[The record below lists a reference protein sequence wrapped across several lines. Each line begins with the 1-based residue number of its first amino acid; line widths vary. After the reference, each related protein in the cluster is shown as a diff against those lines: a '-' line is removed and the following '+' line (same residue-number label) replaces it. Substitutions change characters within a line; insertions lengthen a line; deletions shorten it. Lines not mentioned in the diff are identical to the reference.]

1 MKIVKIYRAQRARGK
16 TDSPSTD
23 SPSTDSPSVRVALPI
38 EAEIRAGDTVTAEV
52 LREGVVRITK
62 VAGHE

>member
-16 TDSPSTD
+16 TD

>member
-1 MKIVKIYRAQRARGK
+1 MKIVKIYRAQRAQGK
-16 TDSPSTD
+16 
-23 SPSTDSPSVRVALPI
+23 TDSPSVRVALPI

-62 VAGHE
+62 VVGHE

>member
-1 MKIVKIYRAQRARGK
+1 MKIVKIYRAQRAQGK
-16 TDSPSTD
+16 TDSPGCNSIT
-23 SPSTDSPSVRVALPI
+23 SVRVALPI